1 MKNYRLHTS
10 EGFKDI
16 YGKELL
22 IKKEI
27 EKRALH
33 SFQSFGFDL
42 IKTPTVEYIDVY
54 SNHGMQ
60 KPDLYSLINRQGEVL
75 ALCNDMTA
83 SIARF
88 VCSNNFNTKNELKFC
103 YSADTFRYPRL
114 YQGKN
119 HQFLQAGVEL
129 IGAKGPKIDAEVIYL
144 ASAVLKKCNVSDFT
158 IHIGSN
164 EFIEALLVDFNVPSI
179 AIDAIHLCIEN
190 KDYVTL
196 KQNLYNNIS
205 KENADFIIDLM
216 LKGGRLHY
224 LEALMEK
231 LKNTKSYSVLCSLKE
246 TYLLLN
252 NLGVFN
258 ILFDFSIYSYAEYY
272 TGIEFSIYV
281 DGISCAVIEGGRCD
295 NLFKSFGCDLP
306 NIGFGLNIDSLT
318 DYTLIYDTILIN
330 EKKYLSICDDASF
343 EYAFKMNNE
352 LRENNVIVNHISI
365 SSLEEAIKYAKEN
378 KYNAVIE
385 YKNNEKKI
393 WEVPLC

>member
-1 MKNYRLHTS
+1 M
-10 EGFKDI
+10 
-16 YGKELL
+16 
-22 IKKEI
+22 
-27 EKRALH
+27 
-33 SFQSFGFDL
+33 
-42 IKTPTVEYIDVY
+42 
-54 SNHGMQ
+54 
-60 KPDLYSLINRQGEVL
+60 
-75 ALCNDMTA
+75 
-83 SIARF
+83 
-88 VCSNNFNTKNELKFC
+88 KFC

-158 IHIGSN
+158 IHIGSS

-365 SSLEEAIKYAKEN
+365 SSLEEALKYAKEN